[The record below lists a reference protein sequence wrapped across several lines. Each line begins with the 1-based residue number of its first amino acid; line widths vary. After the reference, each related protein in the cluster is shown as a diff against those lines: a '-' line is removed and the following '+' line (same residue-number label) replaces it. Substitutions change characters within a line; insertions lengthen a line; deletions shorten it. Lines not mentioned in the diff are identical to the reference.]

1 MLQIR
6 FLKKIECF
14 MKKGNMD
21 EIVDKFPETINL

>member
-21 EIVDKFPETINL
+21 EIVDKFVNSSYI